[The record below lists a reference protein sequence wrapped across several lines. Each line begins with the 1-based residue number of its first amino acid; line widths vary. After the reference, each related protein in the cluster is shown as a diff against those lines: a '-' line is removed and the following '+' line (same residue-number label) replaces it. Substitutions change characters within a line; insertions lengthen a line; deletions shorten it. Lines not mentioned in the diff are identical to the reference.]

1 MQFAILPEFL
11 TLVQLLL
18 VAEIHHFENFME
30 MLPVCKHFLT
40 NHKEALTNHKESSPL
55 FPNVGKF
62 WSMGRTSR
70 AVSLWKLGRSRRVVA

>member
-1 MQFAILPEFL
+1 MRFAILPEFL
-11 TLVQLLL
+11 KLVQLLL

-30 MLPVCKHFLT
+30 ILPVCKHFLT
-40 NHKEALTNHKESSPL
+40 NHKKTLTNHKESSHL

-70 AVSLWKLGRSRRVVA
+70 AVSLWKLVRFRRVAA